1 MPLCGKPPEWLCGC
15 RRSRRDI
22 YEVELSVTDSSRSS
36 LPRRSFLSRLGLGA
50 AALGAGVGSTVAA
63 SAQTATPR
71 FQPARHAPDDW
82 FDDAKGSHRL
92 VFDTTTAT
100 AAGGALLYANNFIV
114 SNKAGYNL
122 DPADLAIV
130 IIYRHFSTPFAFND
144 AMWAKYGGH
153 MSEPIGFTDP
163 KTKQAPSSNLYR
175 SPDYGLDLPN
185 FGNTLDSLIQ
195 KGVRFAVC
203 DMATRFFAGQ
213 LAQKTAGNADA
224 TYREL
229 TANMIG
235 NTHLVPSGI
244 AAVNRAQERGYT
256 FAYVA

>member
-1 MPLCGKPPEWLCGC
+1 MT
-15 RRSRRDI
+15 DI
-22 YEVELSVTDSSRSS
+22 SRSS

-50 AALGAGVGSTVAA
+50 AALGAGVGSSVAA
-63 SAQTATPR
+63 TAQTAAPR
-71 FQPARHAPDDW
+71 FQPGRHALDDW
-82 FDDAKGSHRL
+82 FDDTKGSHRL

-100 AAGGALLYANNFIV
+100 AVGGALLYASNFIV
-114 SNKAGYNL
+114 SNKTGYNL

-144 AMWAKYGGH
+144 AMWAKYGMQ
-153 MSEPIGFTDP
+153 MSEAIGLTDP
-163 KTKQAPSSNLYR
+163 KTKRAPSTNLYR
-175 SPDYGLDLPN
+175 SPDYGFDLPN

-203 DMATRFFAGQ
+203 DMATHFFAGQ
-213 LAQKTAGNADA
+213 LAQKTSGNADA
-224 TYREL
+224 IYREL

-244 AAVNRAQERGYT
+244 DAVNRAQERGYT